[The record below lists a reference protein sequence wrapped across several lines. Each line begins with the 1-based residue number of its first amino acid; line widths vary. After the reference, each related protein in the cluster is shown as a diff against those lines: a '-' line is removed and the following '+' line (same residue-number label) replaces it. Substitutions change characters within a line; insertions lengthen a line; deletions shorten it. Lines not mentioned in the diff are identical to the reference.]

1 MGAKLGVPA
10 GETTSKGG
18 GRTYVRKLK
27 KIGVTTGVYWVEAPE
42 AEVFMLCG
50 CPEDAVKHLMLRGLI
65 LPTERDGVTFDTGP
79 NAILLSDV
87 MLQNGSFSNQAE
99 FPVLQMLYLQGMLL
113 PDHPNNTGAKPLLVG
128 SADQL
133 KAQKEYIYRGNYGLV
148 SAEEIMETGATR
160 EEAEEMMRLKLAFA
174 FGRIRSTD
182 ELLDSIEV
190 GSEPSEIR
198 NGVTIRRQSLNVFE
212 IAYGDETVTVDLN
225 LNHTESYR
233 SPYPLGFQ
241 NIKREYFAVVHS
253 GQGDGWDINR
263 PAMSSILMYQ
273 GKIYLIDAGP
283 NISYS
288 LMALG
293 IGVNEIEGVFHTHGH
308 DDHFSGLTTLIRS
321 DHRIK
326 YYATP
331 LVRASVFKK
340 LSALLSVDESTFSN
354 YFDIQDLQFGEWND
368 IEGLEVRPVFSP
380 HPVET
385 SVLFF
390 RTFWEGRYMTY
401 AHLGDIASFEVLE
414 AMIADGGAATGIS
427 KEFYGMIKR
436 EYLAHVELK
445 KIDIG
450 GGMIHGSARDFQ
462 EDTSDK
468 IVLAHQSLPLS
479 ANQKEIGSSAPFGI
493 VDVLVPDYSDNLR
506 RIAFEYLRAYY
517 PTVGRHDLRKL
528 LNNQIIEF
536 IPGSIIL
543 KKGHVNDEIVL
554 LLTGNVESINA
565 EESVYNILSAG
576 GVVGEYSGMHGLH
589 SRSTFRAVSFVQG
602 LRLPATSYRD
612 FIQRNR
618 LDAKIER
625 LYEIRQFLQT
635 TWLFGDAISPPVQ
648 NRVAEDMELRSF
660 GRKGETLADV
670 NPASLYIIKKGGVE
684 RLRGNEVTETLGAGD
699 FFGEDTAIF
708 RIDIDQQFRTT
719 EPTIMYEVPG
729 EALIDVPIILWKLL
743 ETHERRTR

>member
-1 MGAKLGVPA
+1 MILRSDLPNTGFFNSPPLVRLTPSYATPHHSDTRESRRPESGARAVQSARSPSALAFRFKRHQDGRETGATRA
-10 GETTSKGG
+10 GETASKGG

-27 KIGVTTGVYWVEAPE
+27 KIGVTTGVYWVEVPE

-65 LPTERDGVTFDTGP
+65 LPTKRDGVTFDTGP

-87 MLQNGSFSNQAE
+87 MLQNGSFSNLAE

-128 SADQL
+128 SAEQL

-148 SAEEIMETGATR
+148 SAEEIMETGATP

-174 FGRIRSTD
+174 FGRIRGTD

-190 GSEPSEIR
+190 GSKSTEIR
-198 NGVTIRRQSLNVFE
+198 NGVTIRREALNVFE
-212 IAYGDETVTVDLN
+212 IAYGDETIIVDLD

-273 GKIYLIDAGP
+273 GKIYLIDVGP

-354 YFDIQDLQFGEWND
+354 YFDIQDLEFGEWND

-385 SVLFF
+385 NVLFF
-390 RTFWEGRYMTY
+390 RTFWK
-401 AHLGDIASFEVLE
+401 
-414 AMIADGGAATGIS
+414 AAT
-427 KEFYGMIKR
+427 
-436 EYLAHVELK
+436 
-445 KIDIG
+445 
-450 GGMIHGSARDFQ
+450 
-462 EDTSDK
+462 
-468 IVLAHQSLPLS
+468 
-479 ANQKEIGSSAPFGI
+479 
-493 VDVLVPDYSDNLR
+493 
-506 RIAFEYLRAYY
+506 
-517 PTVGRHDLRKL
+517 
-528 LNNQIIEF
+528 
-536 IPGSIIL
+536 
-543 KKGHVNDEIVL
+543 
-554 LLTGNVESINA
+554 
-565 EESVYNILSAG
+565 
-576 GVVGEYSGMHGLH
+576 
-589 SRSTFRAVSFVQG
+589 
-602 LRLPATSYRD
+602 
-612 FIQRNR
+612 
-618 LDAKIER
+618 
-625 LYEIRQFLQT
+625 
-635 TWLFGDAISPPVQ
+635 
-648 NRVAEDMELRSF
+648 
-660 GRKGETLADV
+660 
-670 NPASLYIIKKGGVE
+670 
-684 RLRGNEVTETLGAGD
+684 
-699 FFGEDTAIF
+699 
-708 RIDIDQQFRTT
+708 
-719 EPTIMYEVPG
+719 
-729 EALIDVPIILWKLL
+729 
-743 ETHERRTR
+743 

>member
-1 MGAKLGVPA
+1 MSCAPLGSFGAILCYRAPSPDTGESQDRPCGDA
-10 GETTSKGG
+10 GPGGARSPSALAFRSKRHQDGREPGTTRAGRQYIQGG
-18 GRTYVRKLK
+18 GQGHVRKLK

-99 FPVLQMLYLQGMLL
+99 FPVLQILYLQGMLL

-190 GSEPSEIR
+190 GSKPTEIR
-198 NGVTIRRQSLNVFE
+198 NGVTIRRQALNVFE

-293 IGVNEIEGVFHTHGH
+293 IGVNEIEGVFHTPWPRRSFLRA
-308 DDHFSGLTTLIRS
+308 DDADPQRSPNQILRDAAGAGLGVQ
-321 DHRIK
+321 K
-326 YYATP
+326 A
-331 LVRASVFKK
+331 V
-340 LSALLSVDESTFSN
+340 
-354 YFDIQDLQFGEWND
+354 
-368 IEGLEVRPVFSP
+368 
-380 HPVET
+380 
-385 SVLFF
+385 
-390 RTFWEGRYMTY
+390 
-401 AHLGDIASFEVLE
+401 
-414 AMIADGGAATGIS
+414 GAA
-427 KEFYGMIKR
+427 
-436 EYLAHVELK
+436 V
-445 KIDIG
+445 G
-450 GGMIHGSARDFQ
+450 G
-462 EDTSDK
+462 
-468 IVLAHQSLPLS
+468 
-479 ANQKEIGSSAPFGI
+479 
-493 VDVLVPDYSDNLR
+493 
-506 RIAFEYLRAYY
+506 
-517 PTVGRHDLRKL
+517 
-528 LNNQIIEF
+528 
-536 IPGSIIL
+536 
-543 KKGHVNDEIVL
+543 
-554 LLTGNVESINA
+554 
-565 EESVYNILSAG
+565 
-576 GVVGEYSGMHGLH
+576 
-589 SRSTFRAVSFVQG
+589 
-602 LRLPATSYRD
+602 
-612 FIQRNR
+612 
-618 LDAKIER
+618 
-625 LYEIRQFLQT
+625 
-635 TWLFGDAISPPVQ
+635 
-648 NRVAEDMELRSF
+648 
-660 GRKGETLADV
+660 
-670 NPASLYIIKKGGVE
+670 
-684 RLRGNEVTETLGAGD
+684 
-699 FFGEDTAIF
+699 
-708 RIDIDQQFRTT
+708 
-719 EPTIMYEVPG
+719 
-729 EALIDVPIILWKLL
+729 
-743 ETHERRTR
+743 